1 LGLSKTAWR
10 VIGALAVLV
19 VIGIAIQ
26 TWRSGEQTREAAGEA
41 ARTGSRSGAGASKPG
56 GLSIDELIARASQVP
71 DVQAAIDRSKPR
83 QVQVCGRGTVTV
95 QPDDILPPALMR
107 DFNARSPVLLR
118 DLADQ
123 LTARGDAASQIAAL
137 RLRAAAEQTE
147 HSAAF
152 MAAIEAGTCS
162 TEACQRERALWVA
175 PSHVAMV
182 QRARESTDAQAYRQ
196 ALIACER
203 RSRREPCSQLS
214 WARFTE
220 LAPDSVEGWLFRAGE
235 LARANDAAGAQQA
248 LLRAAG
254 ATDTRSGLF
263 DFQRITDQTHDVVH
277 DGFDR
282 VALSVALLDISASE
296 PVPELQ
302 RVTEFFSA
310 GNAKDPVR
318 AAQCGQLARRMGEM
332 DAFIYAMLGMRIEER
347 LARTPEQAQALDA
360 ERQALSKALS
370 TQAPDWQNDSFS
382 CAGIEQARQW
392 ARGIAK
398 YGETALAR
406 RILAEQRA
414 KAAQAPPAAQVPQ

>member
-1 LGLSKTAWR
+1 MGLSKTAWR
-10 VIGALAVLV
+10 VIGALAVLAL
-19 VIGIAIQ
+19 IGIGIHSGRDED
-26 TWRSGEQTREAAGEA
+26 RSRAAAADLAKTGTRSTGATQAG
-41 ARTGSRSGAGASKPG
+41 S
-56 GLSIDELIARASQVP
+56 LSIDELIARASQVP

-95 QPDDILPPALMR
+95 QPDEILPAGLMS
-107 DFNARSPVLLR
+107 DFNARGPVLLR
-118 DLADQ
+118 ELADQ
-123 LTARGDAASQIAAL
+123 LATRADAASQVAAL
-137 RLRAAAEQTE
+137 RLRAVAEEQARYGPLQ
-147 HSAAF
+147 SA
-152 MAAIEAGTCS
+152 TCD
-162 TEACQRERALWVA
+162 TEACLAERARWMP
-175 PSHVAMV
+175 PSFSAMV
-182 QRARESTDAQAYRQ
+182 DRARDTLDPIAYRQ
-196 ALIACER
+196 ALLACER
-203 RSRREPCSQLS
+203 RVRREPCGQLS

-302 RVTEFFSA
+302 RVTEFCSA

-370 TQAPDWQNDSFS
+370 TQAPDWLNDSFS

-414 KAAQAPPAAQVPQ
+414 KAAQAPLAAQVPQ